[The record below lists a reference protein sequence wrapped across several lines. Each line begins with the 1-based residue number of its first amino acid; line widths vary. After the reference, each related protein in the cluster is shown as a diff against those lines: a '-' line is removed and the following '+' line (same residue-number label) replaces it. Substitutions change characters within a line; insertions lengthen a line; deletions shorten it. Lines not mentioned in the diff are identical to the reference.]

1 MAKIALTDMTLV
13 ATDVPAMV
21 AFYNSVFESDLKPW
35 SAFGATLYRGTLG
48 GVGLQLCPN
57 EVAGVVAEQ
66 NRHQLRFQVPN
77 LDAMLARVQAA
88 GGALHGD
95 LTQEGNKRLAA
106 VEDPDGN
113 TLELIEG

>member
-1 MAKIALTDMTLV
+1 MPKIALTDMTLV

-21 AFYNSVFESDLKPW
+21 AFYNAVFEAGLTPRA
-35 SAFGATLYRGTLG
+35 AFGATLYRGTLG

-66 NRHQLRFQVPN
+66 NRHQLRFRVRN
-77 LDAMLARVQAA
+77 LDTMLARVRAA
-88 GGALHGD
+88 GGVLRGEIS
-95 LTQEGNKRLAA
+95 QEAGQRLAA
-106 VEDPDGN
+106 VVDPDGN